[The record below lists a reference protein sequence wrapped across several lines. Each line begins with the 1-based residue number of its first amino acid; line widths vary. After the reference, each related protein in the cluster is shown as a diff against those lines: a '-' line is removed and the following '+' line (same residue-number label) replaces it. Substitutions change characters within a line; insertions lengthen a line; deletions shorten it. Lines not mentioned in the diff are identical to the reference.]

1 MLHGLSRAGA
11 TLLGAGAA
19 GCLLWLAAQVG
30 RSSTGGYWAAS
41 GIVAGAGIIFA
52 LSQLRG
58 RTGYPPGMLLFGFV
72 PVLIVAGWVLI
83 GIQPHSNWFRS
94 HVLGWSGDMHIGSA
108 VRDIGTWAG
117 VLAFAIGY
125 TLGLV
130 VEPAPR
136 RVVVAEPVVDT
147 VSADEPVAAERREV
161 SVPADA
167 AVVPAGEVTSVDE
180 AAPVP

>member
-1 MLHGLSRAGA
+1 MLNGWSRAGA
-11 TLLGAGAA
+11 TLLGAAAA

-30 RSSTGGYWAAS
+30 RSGTGGYWAAM

-52 LSQLRG
+52 VSQMRG
-58 RTGYPPGMLLFGFV
+58 RAGHPPAMFLLGFL
-72 PVLIVAGWVLI
+72 PVLVVAGWVLV

-94 HVLGWSGDMHIGSA
+94 HVLNWSSDMRVGGA
-108 VRDIGTWAG
+108 VRDVGTWAG

-130 VEPAPR
+130 LEPASR
-136 RVVVAEPVVDT
+136 RRTVVAEPTHDAVA
-147 VSADEPVAAERREV
+147 ADEPVAAERREV
-161 SVPADA
+161 TTPVAEPVPA
-167 AVVPAGEVTSVDE
+167 DE